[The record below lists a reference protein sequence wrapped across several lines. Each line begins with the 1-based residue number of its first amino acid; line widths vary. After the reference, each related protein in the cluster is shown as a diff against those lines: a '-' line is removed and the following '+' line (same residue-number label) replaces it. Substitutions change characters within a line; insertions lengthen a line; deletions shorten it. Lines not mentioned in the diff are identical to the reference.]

1 MFPCWA
7 WAHRVPMLGMGT
19 PCSHA
24 GRGHLVFPCWA
35 FTPPLRTV
43 LPCWAW
49 TPPSAHCVPLL
60 GVGTS
65 CSPAGRGHRLLHTVL
80 PCWAWTQ
87 ESKKGSQGTM
97 IVTCA
102 TNTARVY
109 FSIQNHKSQ
118 EFATLCL
125 RVQQIKRRAIEFH
138 RQQTHTHTPL
148 TAIKSKQMVTKNAL
162 SVPFNKHQQ
171 MMITFKLSPDLQTHS
186 LGDCFNHCFIL
197 LEEYLLRSTSLG
209 GGGRGGS
216 IASFLLVAF
225 LPLSAILHHPPQQS

>member
-1 MFPCWA
+1 
-7 WAHRVPMLGMGT
+7 
-19 PCSHA
+19 
-24 GRGHLVFPCWA
+24 
-35 FTPPLRTV
+35 
-43 LPCWAW
+43 
-49 TPPSAHCVPLL
+49 
-60 GVGTS
+60 
-65 CSPAGRGHRLLHTVL
+65 
-80 PCWAWTQ
+80 
-87 ESKKGSQGTM
+87 M